1 MQKHVKLVAILNIVY
16 RSMMLVGGCILL
28 LLADL
33 FGRLVIF
40 LERRGDLHVEDVP
53 AEILDLVPVLFVI
66 IGTAMIVFSIVA
78 IVGSIGLLKTKEW
91 GRITVIAISFLN
103 LFHMPLGTVLGVY
116 SLWVLFNDEIVR
128 LFNPSRPENIPQSTT
143 TS

>member
-66 IGTAMIVFSIVA
+66 IGTAMIIFSIVA
-78 IVGSIGLLKTKEW
+78 IVGSVGLLKTKEW